1 MAKSPVGMRG
11 HVLLGFVV
19 AALVAGLVATL
30 QAQGGAP
37 RSVWAGVYT
46 TAQAVRGEPLYAQSC
61 ALCHGPALEGGE
73 MAPPLSGGSF
83 NANWNG
89 LTLGDLLERIRI
101 SMPQDNPS
109 SLPRQTYVDI
119 LAFML
124 RSGGFPDGKS
134 DLPRETDALKQI
146 TFESAKP

>member
-1 MAKSPVGMRG
+1 MLSG
-11 HVLLGFVV
+11 LVV
-19 AALVAGLVATL
+19 AALVAGFVTAL
-30 QAQGGAP
+30 QAQGGAT
-37 RSVWAGVYT
+37 RSVWTGVYSRD
-46 TAQAVRGEPLYAQSC
+46 QAARGGPLYAKSC
-61 ALCHGPALEGGE
+61 ALCHGPELEGGE

-101 SMPQDNPS
+101 SMPQDNPN
-109 SLPRQTYVDI
+109 SLPRQTYIDI

-124 RSGGFPDGKS
+124 RSGGFPDGTS
-134 DLPRETDALKQI
+134 DLPRETEVLEQI